1 MTDIILKEYDVKLDD
16 KKRVTL
22 RGTLNSYFN
31 IKIYKT
37 GKIVLS
43 PHILVDPNDI
53 PKSTLKIIDKSAK
66 NMKKGKVSK
75 PVNLSKYK

>member
-43 PHILVDPNDI
+43 PRILVDPNDI
-53 PKSTLKIIDKSAK
+53 PKSILKIIDKSAK

-75 PVNLSKYK
+75 PVNLYKYK

>member
-43 PHILVDPNDI
+43 PRILVDPNDI
-53 PKSTLKIIDKSAK
+53 PKSTLKIID
-66 NMKKGKVSK
+66 NQQRI
-75 PVNLSKYK
+75 

>member
-43 PHILVDPNDI
+43 PRILVDPNDI
-53 PKSTLKIIDKSAK
+53 PKSILKIIDNSAK